1 MVAYDRYTVDASLPP
16 GVVPGQQEQ
25 SVLVDVV
32 RRALPTLPPMTPPA
46 PPAPAASRR

>member
-1 MVAYDRYTVDASLPP
+1 VDASLPP
-16 GVVPGQQEQ
+16 GVVPGEQAQ